1 MEIGNSLSQIKKLHK
16 KPNQHN
22 GSREGQ
28 NIKIWTQSRR
38 NWNTQTD
45 NWEMKNRRYKQNIQE
60 LWGIMTKDQI
70 MIIEEW
76 FHAKSIENIFNK
88 TLTEN
93 FPKSQI

>member
-1 MEIGNSLSQIKKLHK
+1 
-16 KPNQHN
+16 
-22 GSREGQ
+22 
-28 NIKIWTQSRR
+28 
-38 NWNTQTD
+38 
-45 NWEMKNRRYKQNIQE
+45 MKNRRYKQNIQE
-60 LWGIMTKDQI
+60 LWGIMAKDQI